1 MSFLNAVINKVE
13 NEVLSEELQER
24 VDLIQHKIKFME
36 PVTVACLDTENQV
49 NRDFEGIIN
58 DAGGILQEDVN
69 QARVLIYAEKD
80 ASMLEMMGL
89 LPSLLTKE
97 WPAVEYNR
105 VYLLGDQAT
114 AAKEPQELVALLED
128 IAEML
133 YPGYFVFGN
142 EGKNW
147 SSFGV

>member
-13 NEVLSEELQER
+13 NEMLNEELQER

-36 PVTVACLDTENQV
+36 PVTVACLDTENHL
-49 NRDFEGIIN
+49 NRDLEGIIN
-58 DAGGILQEDVN
+58 DAGGILQQDVN
-69 QARVLIYAEKD
+69 QARVLIYVEKE
-80 ASMLEMMGL
+80 ASMLKMMGL
-89 LPSLLTKE
+89 LPSLLNKE

-105 VYLLGDQAT
+105 VYLLDDQA
-114 AAKEPQELVALLED
+114 AATKDPQEMVSLLED

>member
-1 MSFLNAVINKVE
+1 MSFLKAVINKVE

-36 PVTVACLDTENQV
+36 PVTVACLDTENHV

-58 DAGGILQEDVN
+58 DAGGVLQEDVN

-114 AAKEPQELVALLED
+114 AAKEPQEFVALLED

-147 SSFGV
+147 NSFGV